1 MGTRQ
6 GRFELRFSAPADV
19 GALVEAA
26 VAEARD
32 ALFAAGVP
40 EVTGADALL
49 EVCGRSLGS
58 VESVSRRDSF
68 RVYVHLDAEGG
79 WLNGRPRLPGH
90 LVAKLTCE
98 GTLQP
103 LWERAGVPVSVGRA
117 LRIVPER
124 TRRLVLDRDRG
135 CRFPGC
141 VATAHL
147 QVHHVVHWAHGGRT
161 DLDNLV
167 ALCPFHHDAHH
178 AGEFGI
184 RGDANVLG
192 GLVFTARG
200 GFPIGPGPLYAP
212 AGRDRNNRD
221 RNDRDRNDHGDD
233 HRDDRDHNDHVTTTA
248 CHRDDHDNHDRD
260 DGDDDRGDDAA
271 TGRGGRTTA
280 GTTGRPRRRSSTR
293 ARPVRCCRASG
304 SPSANDHPSPP
315 EAPGVRPTRDAWTG
329 RPVQHRNLDPCE
341 DFRPVVR
348 RAHRQGG
355 HPPRG
360 LRHRRRAGR
369 RRPCDRQEDRRG
381 GRRGLDGRRARVP
394 GAHGGGDQPAA
405 LPPAGADARL
415 AASRSTTSTPT
426 SDRRLAEGTCP
437 CFASPCPTRAPSPNR
452 PPRCCARPATAAA
465 GTAKELILAD
475 VENDV
480 EFFFLRPRD
489 IAVYVGAGTLDVG
502 HHRPRPAAR
511 LGRPRRRGH
520 AARLRRLDLPVRRPG
535 RASPTASPTST
546 ACGWPPATPDSSR
559 RTWPSTASP
568 ARWSGWTA
576 RSRRPSRSGSPTS
589 SPTWSRPAPRCATQG
604 LEVFG
609 EPILRSRGRAD
620 RAARTAEPRRQ
631 STSWSVGC
639 RAS

>member
-1 MGTRQ
+1 MESGAGVEPALDEVGRAGAPAELSMGTRQ

-40 EVTGADALL
+40 EVTGAGALL
-49 EVCGRSLGS
+49 EVCGRSLGA

-212 AGRDRNNRD
+212 AGRDRN
-221 RNDRDRNDHGDD
+221 DRDRNDHGDPTT
-233 HRDDRDHNDHVTTTA
+233 DDRNDRDRD
-248 CHRDDHDNHDRD
+248 RDDHR
-260 DGDDDRGDDAA
+260 RPRLRRRRATTTA
-271 TGRGGRTTA
+271 TGRGGRTTV
-280 GTTGRPRRRSSTR
+280 GTTGRPRRRWSTR

-315 EAPGVRPTRDAWTG
+315 EAAGASPD
-329 RPVQHRNLDPCE
+329 
-341 DFRPVVR
+341 
-348 RAHRQGG
+348 
-355 HPPRG
+355 
-360 LRHRRRAGR
+360 AGR
-369 RRPCDRQEDRRG
+369 V
-381 GRRGLDGRRARVP
+381 DGT
-394 GAHGGGDQPAA
+394 
-405 LPPAGADARL
+405 AGA
-415 AASRSTTSTPT
+415 
-426 SDRRLAEGTCP
+426 
-437 CFASPCPTRAPSPNR
+437 AP
-452 PPRCCARPATAAA
+452 
-465 GTAKELILAD
+465 
-475 VENDV
+475 
-480 EFFFLRPRD
+480 
-489 IAVYVGAGTLDVG
+489 
-502 HHRPRPAAR
+502 
-511 LGRPRRRGH
+511 
-520 AARLRRLDLPVRRPG
+520 
-535 RASPTASPTST
+535 
-546 ACGWPPATPDSSR
+546 
-559 RTWPSTASP
+559 
-568 ARWSGWTA
+568 
-576 RSRRPSRSGSPTS
+576 
-589 SPTWSRPAPRCATQG
+589 
-604 LEVFG
+604 
-609 EPILRSRGRAD
+609 
-620 RAARTAEPRRQ
+620 
-631 STSWSVGC
+631 
-639 RAS
+639 

>member
-40 EVTGADALL
+40 EVTGAGALV

-117 LRIVPER
+117 LRIVPDR

-212 AGRDRNNRD
+212 AGRDRN
-221 RNDRDRNDHGDD
+221 DRDRSDHDRGDRGDD
-233 HRDDRDHNDHVTTTA
+233 DRDDRDDDGPRRPRCDDRDEATTA
-248 CHRDDHDNHDRD
+248 ITT
-260 DGDDDRGDDAA
+260 AVATTA
-271 TGRGGRTTA
+271 TGRGGRTTV
-280 GTTGRPRRRSSTR
+280 GTTGRPRRRWRTR

-315 EAPGVRPTRDAWTG
+315 EAAGGVARAVGGTTGQDEGRVARAAARTAWTG
-329 RPVQHRNLDPCE
+329 TGQPVRHRNLDPRE
-341 DFRPVVR
+341 DLRPAVR

-360 LRHRRRAGR
+360 LGHRRRAGR

-381 GRRGLDGRRARVP
+381 GGRGLDGRRARGP
-394 GAHGGGDQPAA
+394 
-405 LPPAGADARL
+405 
-415 AASRSTTSTPT
+415 
-426 SDRRLAEGTCP
+426 RRA
-437 CFASPCPTRAPSPNR
+437 
-452 PPRCCARPATAAA
+452 
-465 GTAKELILAD
+465 
-475 VENDV
+475 
-480 EFFFLRPRD
+480 
-489 IAVYVGAGTLDVG
+489 
-502 HHRPRPAAR
+502 
-511 LGRPRRRGH
+511 RPRRS
-520 AARLRRLDLPVRRPG
+520 
-535 RASPTASPTST
+535 ASCST
-546 ACGWPPATPDSSR
+546 TC
-559 RTWPSTASP
+559 
-568 ARWSGWTA
+568 
-576 RSRRPSRSGSPTS
+576 
-589 SPTWSRPAPRCATQG
+589 RC
-604 LEVFG
+604 
-609 EPILRSRGRAD
+609 
-620 RAARTAEPRRQ
+620 
-631 STSWSVGC
+631 
-639 RAS
+639 